1 MRTFFMTESD
11 NLKESTLQKLVAK
24 LINGT
29 QAAEVL
35 QLSTRQVR
43 RLKKRF
49 VKKGIKGI
57 LHQSRGTVS
66 SHAVPKAVKKEII
79 KLIKTN
85 YPDFGRHWPV
95 RNYPNFIKLTFPM
108 RPSGTL

>member
-1 MRTFFMTESD
+1 MNIQTAETKTKDTFFMTEAD
-11 NLKESTLQKLVAK
+11 NLKESTLRKLVAK

-29 QAAEVL
+29 QAAEIL

-57 LHQSRGTVS
+57 LHQNRGKVS
-66 SHAVPKAVKKEII
+66 NQAVPEDTRKEIV
-79 KLIKTN
+79 KLIRGK
-85 YPDFGRHWPV
+85 YPDFGP
-95 RNYPNFIKLTFPM
+95 
-108 RPSGTL
+108 TLAC